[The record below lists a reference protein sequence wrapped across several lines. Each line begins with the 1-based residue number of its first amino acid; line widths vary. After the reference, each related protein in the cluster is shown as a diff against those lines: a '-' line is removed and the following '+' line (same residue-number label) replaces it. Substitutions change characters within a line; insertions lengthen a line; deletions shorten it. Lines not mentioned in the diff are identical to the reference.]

1 MKNVTVVG
9 SEMLEPEID
18 GDGTAYVQGSVT
30 IRLEQRV
37 AITKSIADRL
47 SSDELKTQAAEVITN
62 LDNIAFWIGA
72 PSAPE
77 KATIEAETVQT
88 IVDAPA
94 VDTALRSF
102 YEDATNDNA
111 FFLVRS
117 IMEACLP
124 SSSAPQVEPEPE
136 PAPEGYFAY
145 SDDAGYEEFETA
157 EEAKDRALAEIDLYR
172 EDAFDGWP
180 DEIDSVCWGII
191 VQRAKGF
198 DQQDIPTDDPNHTYQ
213 TCDYRLEPVIPAG
226 GDDA

>member
-1 MKNVTVVG
+1 MKRENRYIVLKKSDVEAALSPIGRDNLGNLCWHVDQYREKVGKAPLVCAVVE
-9 SEMLEPEID
+9 SDWPE
-18 GDGTAYVQGSVT
+18 YEHVWEL
-30 IRLEQRV
+30 IRLRV
-37 AITKSIADRL
+37 
-47 SSDELKTQAAEVITN
+47 
-62 LDNIAFWIGA
+62 
-72 PSAPE
+72 E
-77 KATIEAETVQT
+77 KATIPAETVQT
-88 IVDAPA
+88 IVDVPA
-94 VDTALRSF
+94 VDAALRSF

-145 SDDAGYEEFETA
+145 SDDAGYEEFDTA
-157 EEAKDRALAEIDLYR
+157 EEAKDRALTEIDLYR
-172 EDAFDGWP
+172 EDAADGWP
-180 DEIDSVCWGII
+180 EQVDNVCWGII

-226 GDDA
+226 GEHGN